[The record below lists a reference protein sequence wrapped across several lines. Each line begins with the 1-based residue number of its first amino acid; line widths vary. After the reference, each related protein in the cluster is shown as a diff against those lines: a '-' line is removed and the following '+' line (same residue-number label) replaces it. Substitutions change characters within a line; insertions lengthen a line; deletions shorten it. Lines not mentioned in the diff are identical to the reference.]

1 MVQTSS
7 DVTIAR
13 WRKFGRDRL
22 YVARADGT
30 KLGYWDLI
38 TDEGH
43 PERPELA
50 EILELA
56 YLSWGSERFPRT
68 SEETAS
74 IA

>member
-1 MVQTSS
+1 MAKTSS

-13 WRKFGRDRL
+13 WRMYGRDRL

-30 KLGYWDLI
+30 KVGYWDLV
-38 TDEGH
+38 TDTPH
-43 PERPELA
+43 PEKPALVDL
-50 EILELA
+50 LEAA
-56 YLSWGSERFPRT
+56 YVGWTADRFART